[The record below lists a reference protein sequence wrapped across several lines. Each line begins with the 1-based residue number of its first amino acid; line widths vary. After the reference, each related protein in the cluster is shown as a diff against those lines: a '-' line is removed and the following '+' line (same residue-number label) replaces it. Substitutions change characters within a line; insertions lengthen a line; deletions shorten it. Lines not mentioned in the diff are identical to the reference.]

1 MADTRKFDDDDDDR
15 DDIEVKEKKIVTAV
29 FPDRESAER
38 AYASAVGRGY
48 GDQDISLIMS
58 EETRDKHFQK
68 GDERIELE
76 HGNKAGKGAATGAG
90 IGGTLGAAAGAI
102 AAIGYS
108 LVIPGLGLIVA
119 GPLAAGLAGAGAGA
133 ATGGLIGGL
142 VGAGVPE
149 DKVKVY
155 EERLKKGDI
164 LVGVHPRN
172 TEDVDYLE
180 NEWRT
185 YRGSEIHR

>member
-1 MADTRKFDDDDDDR
+1 MADKKKFDDDD
-15 DDIEVKEKKIVTAV
+15 VKRETKKVVTAV

-38 AYASAVGRGY
+38 AYAAAVSRGY
-48 GDQDISLIMS
+48 GENDISMVMT

-68 GDERIELE
+68 GDERVELDR
-76 HGNKAGKGAATGAG
+76 GNKAGKGAATGGA

-133 ATGGLIGGL
+133 ATGGLIGAL
-142 VGAGVPE
+142 VGAGIPE

-155 EERLKKGDI
+155 EERIKKGDI
-164 LVGVHPRN
+164 LVGVHPRSD
-172 TEDVDYLE
+172 EDRDYLAD
-180 NEWRT
+180 EWQT
-185 YRGSEIHR
+185 YRGTEIYR

>member
-1 MADTRKFDDDDDDR
+1 MSDKKKFDDD
-15 DDIEVKEKKIVTAV
+15 VKREEKKVVTAV

-38 AYASAVGRGY
+38 AYASAVTRGY
-48 GDQDISLIMS
+48 GENDISMVMTQ
-58 EETRDKHFQK
+58 ETRDKHFQK
-68 GDERIELE
+68 GDERIELDR
-76 HGNKAGKGAATGAG
+76 GNKSGKGAATGGA

-119 GPLAAGLAGAGAGA
+119 GPLAAALAGAGAGA
-133 ATGGLIGGL
+133 ATGGLVGAL
-142 VGAGVPE
+142 VGAGIPE

-155 EERLKKGDI
+155 EERIKGGHI

-172 TEDVDYLE
+172 VEDVDYLE

-185 YRGSEIHR
+185 YRGSDIYR

>member
-1 MADTRKFDDDDDDR
+1 MADDKRKFDDD
-15 DDIEVKEKKIVTAV
+15 IKHEEKKIVTAV

-38 AYASAVGRGY
+38 AYAAAAGRGY
-48 GDQDISLIMS
+48 GENDISLIMS

-133 ATGGLIGGL
+133 AAGGLIGGL

-155 EERLKKGDI
+155 EERIKKGDI

-172 TEDVDYLE
+172 VEDVDYLE
-180 NEWRT
+180 KEWRT
-185 YRGSEIHR
+185 YKGDEFYR

>member
-1 MADTRKFDDDDDDR
+1 MNDKMKHDDKIKR
-15 DDIEVKEKKIVTAV
+15 EEKKVVTAV

-38 AYASAVGRGY
+38 AYASAVSRGY
-48 GDQDISLIMS
+48 GENDISMVMS
-58 EETRDKHFQK
+58 EDTRNKHFQK
-68 GDERIELE
+68 GDERIELDR
-76 HGNKAGKGAATGAG
+76 GNKAGKGAATGGA

-133 ATGGLIGGL
+133 AAGSL
-142 VGAGVPE
+142 VGALAGVGVPE

-155 EERLKKGDI
+155 EERVKKGDI
-164 LVGVHPRN
+164 LLGVHPRN
-172 TEDVDYLE
+172 VEDVDYLE
-180 NEWRT
+180 NEWRS
-185 YRGSEIHR
+185 YRGEDIYRY